1 MSRFIRSLGGIVV
14 AQVLLP
20 LLFCAPA
27 QAEPLQIDA
36 STPELSLRERHLQLL
51 EEPRPNFSPEL
62 AEQAWLEQRTI
73 PATVLGLNLGLVSS
87 AYWARFEL
95 ENASSEPVHRLLVHR
110 YTPIDSLYLYQGN
123 GSSFSPPQIAG
134 DSPAITGGPR
144 TRLSAFT
151 ITLPANTS
159 QVYWLR
165 IESPRSNLSLNLD
178 LWHSADFQRAENRVH
193 LAYGMLFGLVGITVI
208 YLLLAWWSLRT
219 RTPLVLAAYLACYL
233 LYLAFLNGFLNPW
246 VPRQPLQLLNNL
258 HLASLGLLYGFGAM
272 FYRDFLRLEQ
282 YNPGA
287 NRVLIALQWLSFGI
301 AASAWLPIVVIA
313 LLLFLVATLGPIIT
327 LGFAA
332 VLWHRKRAYAAV
344 FTLGWA
350 LAHASSL
357 AGSLRIVG
365 VLPNTDALL
374 HLPALGCATA
384 VLFFVWAIGRQ
395 IAQEHGMAYTD
406 YLTGLA
412 NRRQFFT
419 QGERDIDRC
428 LRYNRRLALILIDI
442 DFFKQINDNHGH
454 SQGDK
459 VLQHIATYCRRH
471 VRESDLVA
479 RIGGEEFAILLQE
492 NDGTTAANTA
502 ERLRSSLEDSRPENI
517 PVTISVGVA
526 QLGSGPETLEQLMER
541 ADRALYQAKSE
552 GRNRVIT
559 AV

>member
-1 MSRFIRSLGGIVV
+1 
-14 AQVLLP
+14 
-20 LLFCAPA
+20 
-27 QAEPLQIDA
+27 
-36 STPELSLRERHLQLL
+36 
-51 EEPRPNFSPEL
+51 
-62 AEQAWLEQRTI
+62 
-73 PATVLGLNLGLVSS
+73 
-87 AYWARFEL
+87 
-95 ENASSEPVHRLLVHR
+95 
-110 YTPIDSLYLYQGN
+110 
-123 GSSFSPPQIAG
+123 
-134 DSPAITGGPR
+134 
-144 TRLSAFT
+144 
-151 ITLPANTS
+151 
-159 QVYWLR
+159 VYWLR